1 MNQSTFLPRLAAYC
15 MGLPVLLVLYL
26 FTRGHVSM
34 QVMFPLFVVGL
45 FIAIGGQA
53 RIRRSYPQDFR
64 KREEW
69 LAFGVFLVLV
79 VIGTL
84 LVVKW

>member
-1 MNQSTFLPRLAAYC
+1 MNQSAFLPRLAAYC
-15 MGLPVLLVLYL
+15 LGLPVL
-26 FTRGHVSM
+26 
-34 QVMFPLFVVGL
+34 VVIGL
-45 FIAIGGQA
+45 FSRRLLSIQIMMLLGAVALFGSIWGQA
-53 RIRRSYPQDFR
+53 RIRRSYPQDFS

-79 VIGTL
+79 AIGAL